1 MTPAAARIPNPSS
14 HGPSALAESTVG
26 AHVAIVDDD
35 IDQSDLLK
43 DWVEAERYRASVYDS
58 ARSFRDALATG
69 TFDLAIVDWGL
80 PDDQGP
86 SLVEWLRDSRH
97 ASLPVMLL
105 TVRRKETDIVHGLRA
120 GADDYMV
127 KPARQG
133 EFLARVAA
141 LLRRS
146 GLGEDDAAAIEVGP
160 YRLDL
165 RRRMAF
171 LGGHALEMTDL
182 EFDLAA
188 FMFRR
193 CGRIV
198 GRDALLVG
206 VWNLPADSPSRT
218 VDTHMS
224 RLRRK
229 MQLSGQHGWRI
240 SSIYHHGYRLEAV

>member
-1 MTPAAARIPNPSS
+1 MTRTATRIPNRGSRVAAAAA
-14 HGPSALAESTVG
+14 GNNAGV
-26 AHVAIVDDD
+26 HVAIVDDD
-35 IDQSDLLK
+35 ADQSALLE
-43 DWVEAERYRASVYDS
+43 DWIESHGYRVSVFDS
-58 ARSFRDALATG
+58 ARSFRDALVTG

-80 PDDQGP
+80 PDDQGT
-86 SLVEWLRDSRH
+86 SVVTSLRDSRH

-105 TVRRKETDIVHGLRA
+105 TVRRKESDIVEGLRA

-127 KPARQG
+127 KPARHG

-141 LLRRS
+141 LLRRA
-146 GLGEDDAAAIEVGP
+146 GVGEDEAAAIDVGP

-165 RRRMAF
+165 RRRMA
-171 LGGHALEMTDL
+171 LLDGATLELTEL
-182 EFDLAA
+182 EFDLAV
-188 FMFRR
+188 FLFRR
-193 CGRIV
+193 RGPIAS
-198 GRDALLVG
+198 RDALLVG

-229 MQLSGQHGWRI
+229 MELTGEHGWRI

>member
-1 MTPAAARIPNPSS
+1 MNQAAERISNRASHSETAIAEAAA
-14 HGPSALAESTVG
+14 GV
-26 AHVAIVDDD
+26 HVAIVDDD
-35 IDQSDLLK
+35 PDQAELLK
-43 DWVEAERYRASVYDS
+43 DWIEAQRYRVSVHDS

-69 TFDLAIVDWGL
+69 TFDLAIIDWGL

-86 SLVEWLRDSRH
+86 SLVASLRDSRH

-105 TVRRKETDIVHGLRA
+105 TVRRKEADIVHGLRA

-133 EFLARVAA
+133 EFLARIAA

-146 GLGEDDAAAIEVGP
+146 GLGEDDAAMIEVGP

-171 LGGHALEMTDL
+171 LDGQSLDVTDL

-193 CGRIV
+193 CGRIAS
-198 GRDALLVG
+198 RDALLVG

-218 VDTHMS
+218 VDTHVS

-229 MQLSGQHGWRI
+229 MELNGQHGWRI

>member
-1 MTPAAARIPNPSS
+1 MTRTDTRIPARPSRGPAAV
-14 HGPSALAESTVG
+14 AETTPGV
-26 AHVAIVDDD
+26 HVAIVDDD
-35 IDQSDLLK
+35 ADQSELLK
-43 DWVEAERYRASVYDS
+43 DWIEGHRYRVSVFDS
-58 ARSFRDALATG
+58 ARSFKEALITG

-86 SLVEWLRDSRH
+86 SLVAWLRDSRH
-97 ASLPVMLL
+97 TSLPVMLL
-105 TVRRKETDIVHGLRA
+105 TVRRKETDIVEGLRA

-146 GLGEDDAAAIEVGP
+146 GVGEDEAAVIDVGP

-165 RRRMAF
+165 RRRMA
-171 LGGHALEMTDL
+171 LLDGVPLELTEL
-182 EFDLAA
+182 EFDLAV
-188 FMFRR
+188 FLFRR
-193 CGRIV
+193 CSRIAS
-198 GRDALLVG
+198 RDALLVG

-229 MQLSGQHGWRI
+229 MELSGEHGWRI